1 MSCDAVEGKPLVHTQ
16 EPVQSALRH
25 NRNFKPQ
32 EKGESQLES
41 KLRCELEGG
50 DFCFPFICCCLCC
63 PLLLERQGFRDPTLT
78 HSLSVT

>member
-32 EKGESQLES
+32 EKGESQLI
-41 KLRCELEGG
+41 KLGCEVEGG
-50 DFCFPFICCCLCC
+50 RLLFSLYVLLSLLSSS
-63 PLLLERQGFRDPTLT
+63 PLETGF
-78 HSLSVT
+78 